1 MFCFIS
7 KNFCSKNVIILF
19 FLLISVNLFIYF
31 NFWKN
36 LKIIHRK
43 NYPLFTLIKNISLLL
58 CYFLY
63 KFEKTNITK
72 FYFEEK
78 KGKYK
83 LKSKELKLFNI
94 LEIENLFLLLIIS
107 LVDVLYGNYFL
118 YINRLSG
125 ELSEIISFFLY
136 LKLFNYNL
144 YKHHLIGIILSSI
157 SFILLLINLLFIE
170 KINILVYFD
179 SVLIFI
185 LTGISYIFQ
194 KYMIDI
200 KYADRFIILFYKGL
214 FSLIIIFISQI
225 FYYIFDKNMLIN
237 FNKLFNN
244 ILCLGIYF
252 ILILIYEIISI
263 MLIKE
268 AKNITFFLLI
278 IFSNFISVQI
288 FPIKNKYLIKSNNN
302 YYFFIFIH
310 SINIVGSLIFMEII
324 TLNFCNLNKN
334 IEEEIIR
341 RSIIEKKEV
350 ENFIL
355 YKPL

>member
-144 YKHHLIGIILSSI
+144 YKHHIIGIILTSI
-157 SFILLLINLLFIE
+157 SFISFFIYLLFIE
-170 KINILVYFD
+170 KIK
-179 SVLIFI
+179 IFI
-185 LTGISYIFQ
+185 YLDSIIIYTLFGISYIFQ

-200 KYADRFIILFYKGL
+200 KYVDRFIILFYKGL
-214 FSLIIIFISQI
+214 FSLIIIIIFQI

>member
-1 MFCFIS
+1 MLKLFSI
-7 KNFCSKNVIILF
+7 NICSKNIIILF
-19 FLLISVNLFIYF
+19 LFLMIINLFVFF

-36 LKIIHRK
+36 SKLIIDEK
-43 NYPLFTLIKNISLLL
+43 NYPLFTLMKNLSLLI
-58 CYFLY
+58 CYFLN
-63 KFEKTNITK
+63 KFEKAYITK

-78 KGKYK
+78 KGKYT

-94 LEIENLFLLLIIS
+94 LEKENLFLLLIIS
-107 LVDVLYGNYFL
+107 LVDVLSGNYFL
-118 YINRLSG
+118 YINKLSG
-125 ELSEIISFFLY
+125 QLSQILSFFIY

-244 ILCLGIYF
+244 ISCFGIYF
-252 ILILIYEIISI
+252 ILILLYEIIII
-263 MLIKE
+263 MLIKDT
-268 AKNITFFLLI
+268 KNIIFFLLI
-278 IFSNFISVQI
+278 VFSNFFSEVI
-288 FPIKNKYLIKSNNN
+288 FPIKTKYKITTHNPII
-302 YYFFIFIH
+302 YFFIH
-310 SINIVGSLIFMEII
+310 LINIFGCLIFMEII
-324 TLNFCNLNKN
+324 ILNFCNLNKN
-334 IEEEIIR
+334 IENEMIK
-341 RSIIEKKEV
+341 RSIIEKYEIEYSK
-350 ENFIL
+350 
-355 YKPL
+355 